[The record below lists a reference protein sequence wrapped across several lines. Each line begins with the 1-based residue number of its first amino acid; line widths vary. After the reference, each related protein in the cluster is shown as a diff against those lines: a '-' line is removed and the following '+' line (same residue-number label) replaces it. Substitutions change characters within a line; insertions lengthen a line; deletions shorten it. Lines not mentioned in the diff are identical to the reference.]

1 MLNKIIF
8 DNYKNLIQTII
19 SRVNSELKQ
28 NTQNESNNTAY
39 DITNQY
45 DENEAKKKFKE
56 KNKNDKVIQQFFY
69 SLKEKIFSCK
79 ECCMSTYIFEYIPF
93 VLIEDEEEKNFKLS
107 DKILNSKIEE
117 KIEKFHFCGGTKKGK
132 N

>member
-1 MLNKIIF
+1 MFNKIKF
-8 DNYKNLIQTII
+8 DNYQNLIQTII

-69 SLKEKIFSCK
+69 SLKEKISSCK
-79 ECCMSTYIFEYIPF
+79 ECNMTTYIFEYIPF
-93 VLIEDEEEKNFKLS
+93 VLIEDEKEKNFKLS
-107 DKILNSKIEE
+107 DKILIQK
-117 KIEKFHFCGGTKKGK
+117 
-132 N
+132 